1 MRSLLRLRPVPS
13 SKPRSASLILSDG
26 TRLKGRLV
34 GAPVVS
40 SGQMVFTTGMVG
52 YPETI
57 TDPSYFGQIVVFSY
71 PLIGNYGVPPDPH
84 PLSGIPPRGLESDRV
99 RASGIILGAETLR
112 ADHWAA
118 GGPLGSWLER
128 QGVPGI
134 AGLDCRMLVTKI
146 RSSKLLLG
154 RIVPENASGERD
166 LGAGFYPAR
175 EGFFDPG
182 AQCIMPAVSNPE
194 NIRLGKGRRRVAVLD
209 TGVKWGIL
217 RALIAAGV
225 EVDVHPWD
233 CDLEKV
239 DCDGWLLSN
248 GPGDPTRTGPIVPRL
263 KKLLKAGRPVLG
275 ICLGH
280 QLLGLAAGAKTSR
293 MRYGHR
299 SHNQPVLDL
308 VTKRGALT
316 SQNHGYVVEAATLP
330 EGWAPWFVNVNDGTL
345 EGLRHKTKPFKS
357 VQFHPEASAGPRD
370 TTWIITDFAASL
382 GKKR

>member
-1 MRSLLRLRPVPS
+1 MASLLRLPPVPRL
-13 SKPRSASLILSDG
+13 KPRSASLILSDG
-26 TRLKGRLV
+26 TRFKGRLV
-34 GAPVVS
+34 GAPLVS

-71 PLIGNYGVPPDPH
+71 PLIGNYGIPPDPH

-99 RASGIILGAETLR
+99 RASGIVLGAETLH

-134 AGLDCRMLVTKI
+134 AGLDCRALVTKI

-154 RIVPENASGERD
+154 RIVPEDPTGERD

-182 AQCIMPAVSNPE
+182 AQCIMPAVSNREP
-194 NIRLGKGRRRVAVLD
+194 IRLGKGKRRVAVLD

-217 RALIAAGV
+217 RALLAAGV
-225 EVDVHPWD
+225 EVEVRPWD
-233 CDLEKV
+233 SDLESV

-248 GPGDPTRTGPIVPRL
+248 GPGDPVRTGPVVPRL
-263 KKLLKAGRPVLG
+263 KKLLKGSRPVLG

-280 QLLGLAAGAKTSR
+280 QLLGLAAGARTSR

-299 SHNQPVLDL
+299 SHNQPVLDV
-308 VTKRGALT
+308 VTRRGALT
-316 SQNHGYVVEAATLP
+316 SQNHGYVVEADSLKN
-330 EGWAPWFVNVNDGTL
+330 GWAPWFVNVNDGTL
-345 EGLRHKTKPFKS
+345 EGLRHRSKPWRS

-370 TTWIITDFAASL
+370 TTWIIADFAASL
-382 GKKR
+382 GRKR